1 MRPTNWVTEFQ
12 IKLNVLLVTIS
23 GFAKRIV
30 HSFDKM
36 VHNYIRKKY
45 VTMAAVTGMNDFSN

>member
-23 GFAKRIV
+23 G
-30 HSFDKM
+30 SFDKM

-45 VTMAAVTGMNDFSN
+45 VTMAADTGMNDFFN